1 MGSGGSRSG
10 SLERRR
16 SGEDSPVLNQSTVH
30 GIASPNRRPTIFDV
44 FRPRAKSDAKR
55 YKDKHLLDPS
65 SADSSATSSTYSV
78 SGGAPATAGAGATS
92 SSAAAAS
99 AAATATGTNAGAA
112 GATGAGAAAGGIM
125 NSMKV
130 AMQHFGHRQH
140 PAVTITNADG
150 TSAKSK
156 YKDGSAHLHQ
166 GSDAQVWQAYIY
178 SLYCIYSLLFSLC
191 STVLPHGDGCATT
204 CECQSA
210 FANDQSD
217 GSVST
222 SFELGGQ
229 RGGQTQSGKCHD

>member
-1 MGSGGSRSG
+1 MVGSGGSRSG

-55 YKDKHLLDPS
+55 HKDKHLLDPS

-78 SGGAPATAGAGATS
+78 SGGAATATAGGAT
-92 SSAAAAS
+92 ATTAGGATATAS
-99 AAATATGTNAGAA
+99 ATGTNAAAAGGATTGGAA
-112 GATGAGAAAGGIM
+112 SGGIM

-166 GSDAQVWQAYIY
+166 GSDAQVRQG
-178 SLYCIYSLLFSLC
+178 F
-191 STVLPHGDGCATT
+191 STVSHSDIILIYMHLCLFHSITT
-204 CECQSA
+204 
-210 FANDQSD
+210 
-217 GSVST
+217 
-222 SFELGGQ
+222 L
-229 RGGQTQSGKCHD
+229 

>member
-1 MGSGGSRSG
+1 MERETARRIEREAAKLEKLNRHSEKISRSTERMVGSGGSRSG

-78 SGGAPATAGAGATS
+78 SGGTPATT
-92 SSAAAAS
+92 AAAA
-99 AAATATGTNAGAA
+99 AALAGGGGAGGGAATITAA
-112 GATGAGAAAGGIM
+112 SGAGGLM

-130 AMQHFGHRQH
+130 AMQHFGHKQH

-150 TSAKSK
+150 TVSAKSK
-156 YKDGSAHLHQ
+156 YKDGSAHPHQ
-166 GSDAQVWQAYIY
+166 GSDAQV
-178 SLYCIYSLLFSLC
+178 
-191 STVLPHGDGCATT
+191 
-204 CECQSA
+204 
-210 FANDQSD
+210 
-217 GSVST
+217 
-222 SFELGGQ
+222 GQ
-229 RGGQTQSGKCHD
+229 LQILNC

>member
-1 MGSGGSRSG
+1 MVGSGGSRSG

-55 YKDKHLLDPS
+55 HKDKHLLDPS

-78 SGGAPATAGAGATS
+78 SGGAP
-92 SSAAAAS
+92 SAAAA
-99 AAATATGTNAGAA
+99 AAASSSAGTGSNVAATTTV
-112 GATGAGAAAGGIM
+112 TGAAAAGGIM

-166 GSDAQVWQAYIY
+166 GSDAQVQIYGTSVIIIYYIY
-178 SLYCIYSLLFSLC
+178 IFVYFV
-191 STVLPHGDGCATT
+191 VLPHGDCCATA
-204 CECQSA
+204 CGGQSA
-210 FANDQSD
+210 IANDQSD

-222 SFELGGQ
+222 PFKFSGQ
-229 RGGQTQSGKCHD
+229 RGGQTQSGKCLG

>member
-1 MGSGGSRSG
+1 MERETARRIEREAAKLEKLNRHSEKISRSTERMVGSGGSRSG

-55 YKDKHLLDPS
+55 HKDKHLLDPS

-78 SGGAPATAGAGATS
+78 SGGVPT
-92 SSAAAAS
+92 AAAA
-99 AAATATGTNAGAA
+99 AAAA
-112 GATGAGAAAGGIM
+112 GATTATTTTTAAAAGSAATGGIM

-150 TSAKSK
+150 TVSAKNK

-166 GSDAQVWQAYIY
+166 GSDAQVRKMKLSS
-178 SLYCIYSLLFSLC
+178 SLHLIN
-191 STVLPHGDGCATT
+191 ST
-204 CECQSA
+204 
-210 FANDQSD
+210 
-217 GSVST
+217 
-222 SFELGGQ
+222 
-229 RGGQTQSGKCHD
+229 